1 MTSKMSQEAKKDEFK
16 KYLEK
21 AGVLELLTKSLVQLY
36 EEPDKPS
43 DALNYLKNTVGGTTE
58 DQQVIG
64 NLRTENAELRAKL
77 KEMEANQSSLE
88 AKIAAL
94 EAAGGDTEDVP
105 MAENVETAATPI
117 VEAQIPDSKKD
128 TDEKVDSMETE
139 DSAMETS
146 VEPSA
151 TTDTPA
157 EPQVE
162 AAAETPAEAPETP
175 SDAPVEAPAKSPDN
189 APTETPVEA
198 PAETSAE
205 TPVEAGGT
213 TETPAPVTGPETV
226 QPQVE
231 EVEKTDA
238 AKSDE

>member
-1 MTSKMSQEAKKDEFK
+1 
-16 KYLEK
+16 
-21 AGVLELLTKSLVQLY
+21 
-36 EEPDKPS
+36 
-43 DALNYLKNTVGGTTE
+43 
-58 DQQVIG
+58 
-64 NLRTENAELRAKL
+64 
-77 KEMEANQSSLE
+77 MEANQSSLE

-94 EAAGGDTEDVP
+94 EAAGGDTGDVP
-105 MAENVETAATPI
+105 MAEDVETPATPA

-128 TDEKVDSMETE
+128 TEEKVDSMETD

-151 TTDTPA
+151 TNDTPA
-157 EPQVE
+157 EPPVE
-162 AAAETPAEAPETP
+162 AAAVTPAEAPVETP
-175 SDAPVEAPAKSPDN
+175 ADAPVKAPVESTDN

-198 PAETSAE
+198 PAEASVE

-213 TETPAPVTGPETV
+213 TEIPAPVTGPETV

-238 AKSDE
+238 VKSDE

>member
-105 MAENVETAATPI
+105 MVENVETPATPA

-128 TDEKVDSMETE
+128 TDEKVDAMETE

-151 TTDTPA
+151 TNDTPA

-162 AAAETPAEAPETP
+162 AAAETPAEAPVETP
-175 SDAPVEAPAKSPDN
+175 ADAPVEAPAKSPDN
-189 APTETPVEA
+189 VPTETPVEA
-198 PAETSAE
+198 PAEASAE

-213 TETPAPVTGPETV
+213 TETPVTGPETV
-226 QPQVE
+226 KPQVE
-231 EVEKTDA
+231 EGEKTEA
-238 AKSDE
+238 VKSDE